1 MKIVKI
7 RNSFDIN
14 NELKD
19 LKINNYSMTPRN
31 TKIYENYMDSQSQ
44 DSEKIKNEEIPI
56 GLNET
61 MREYLGITSL
71 NMYLQKLLFVPLY
84 IKLLHQFHYLH
95 LRHNLH
101 HM

>member
-44 DSEKIKNEEIPI
+44 DSEKIKN
-56 GLNET
+56 
-61 MREYLGITSL
+61 
-71 NMYLQKLLFVPLY
+71 
-84 IKLLHQFHYLH
+84 
-95 LRHNLH
+95 
-101 HM
+101 